1 MKKVDFHVHTNFSDG
16 LLNPKDV
23 VKRASKNGVSILAIT
38 DHDTIDG
45 ISEAIEESKFHNIKI
60 IPGIELST
68 NYNGESIHVL
78 GYFKDDSYKEK
89 EFIEFLDK
97 IKNRRIHRAKEMIQ
111 KLKDIFNIEIKFED
125 VIKYGENVVARPH
138 IAKAII
144 DAGYPYTQDYIFDNF
159 IGKGKP
165 AYIETTKITVKEGV
179 DLLHKYN
186 ALVFLAHPILINNSN
201 ISDFLKFNFDGI
213 EGVYFLNSKTQ
224 EKELLDFAN
233 KNNLLVSAGSD
244 CHGDFKNDKR
254 HGDIGDMTLK
264 DEYLK
269 KLLKKLNTK

>member
-16 LLNPKDV
+16 LLSPKAV
-23 VKRASKNGVSILAIT
+23 VKRASNNGVSILAIT

-45 ISEAIEESKFHNIKI
+45 ISEAIEESKLHNIKI

-89 EFIEFLDK
+89 EFVEFLDK

-111 KLKDIFNIEIKFED
+111 KLKDVFNIKIKFED

-186 ALVFLAHPILINNSN
+186 AIVFLAHPILINNSN
-201 ISDFLKFNFDGI
+201 ISDFLQFNFDGI

-244 CHGDFKNDKR
+244 CHGDFINDTR
-254 HGDIGDMTLK
+254 HGDIGDMNL
-264 DEYLK
+264 DENYINLI
-269 KLLKKLNTK
+269 LEKLNA

>member
-16 LLNPKDV
+16 LLSPKDV
-23 VKRASKNGVSILAIT
+23 VKRASNNGVAIT

-45 ISEAIEESKFHNIKI
+45 ISEAIEESKLHNIKI

-78 GYFKDDSYKEK
+78 GYFKDNSYKEK
-89 EFIEFLDK
+89 EFVEFLDK

-186 ALVFLAHPILINNSN
+186 AIVFLAHPILINNSN
-201 ISDFLKFNFDGI
+201 ISDFLQFNFDGI

-244 CHGDFKNDKR
+244 CHGDFINDTR
-254 HGDIGDMTLK
+254 HGDIGDMNL
-264 DEYLK
+264 DENYINLI
-269 KLLKKLNTK
+269 LEKLNA

>member
-16 LLNPKDV
+16 LLSPKDV
-23 VKRASKNGVSILAIT
+23 VKRASNNGVSILAIT

-45 ISEAIEESKFHNIKI
+45 ISEAIEESKLHNIKI

-78 GYFKDDSYKEK
+78 GYFKDNSYKEK
-89 EFIEFLDK
+89 EFVEFLDK

-186 ALVFLAHPILINNSN
+186 AIVFLAHPILINNSN
-201 ISDFLKFNFDGI
+201 ISDFLQFNFDGI

-224 EKELLDFAN
+224 ETELLDFAN

-244 CHGDFKNDKR
+244 CHGDFINDTR
-254 HGDIGDMTLK
+254 HGDIGDMNL
-264 DEYLK
+264 DENYINLI
-269 KLLKKLNTK
+269 LEKLNA

>member
-16 LLNPKDV
+16 LLSPKDV

-45 ISEAIEESKFHNIKI
+45 ISEAIEESKLHNIKI

-78 GYFKDDSYKEK
+78 GYFKNDSYKEK
-89 EFIEFLDK
+89 EFVEFLDK

-111 KLKDIFNIEIKFED
+111 KLKDVFNIEIKFED

-224 EKELLDFAN
+224 EKELLDFAS

-244 CHGDFKNDKR
+244 CHGDFINDSR
-254 HGDIGDMTLK
+254 HGDIGDMNL
-264 DEYLK
+264 DENYINLI
-269 KLLKKLNTK
+269 LEKLNC